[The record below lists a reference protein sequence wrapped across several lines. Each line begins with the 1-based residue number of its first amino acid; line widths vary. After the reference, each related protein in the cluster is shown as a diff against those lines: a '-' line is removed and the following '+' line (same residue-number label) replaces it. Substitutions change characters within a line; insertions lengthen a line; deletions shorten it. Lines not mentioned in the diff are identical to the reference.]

1 MNLLSDTN
9 IDFIGKRKIG
19 IVISLSLILIGLVS
33 IVAHGGPR
41 LGIDFLG
48 GTLVQVKFDDPV
60 SIIDVRS
67 AISSAGYGGAVIQQF
82 GGDKEI
88 LIRILEAKGDTEAS
102 TLISQA
108 LTDYFTAN
116 PYEIRKVE
124 KVGPKIGGELRNKAV
139 LAIFAAMLG
148 IVIYITFRFE
158 FKFAIGA
165 LIALAHDVLITLGI
179 FSLLDIE
186 ITLAVIAAFLTIV
199 GYSLNDT
206 IVVYDRIRENIK
218 AMRRESYEKIINTS
232 INNSLARTVVTSFTT
247 FMVVFILYIIGGQ
260 VISGFSFAMMLG
272 VIVGTYSSIFIASP
286 ILIEW
291 HERTAA
297 KKLSE
302 LAASS
307 TR

>member
-1 MNLLSDTN
+1 M
-9 IDFIGKRKIG
+9 
-19 IVISLSLILIGLVS
+19 
-33 IVAHGGPR
+33 
-41 LGIDFLG
+41 
-48 GTLVQVKFDDPV
+48 
-60 SIIDVRS
+60 
-67 AISSAGYGGAVIQQF
+67 
-82 GGDKEI
+82 
-88 LIRILEAKGDTEAS
+88 
-102 TLISQA
+102 
-108 LTDYFTAN
+108 
-116 PYEIRKVE
+116 
-124 KVGPKIGGELRNKAV
+124 
-139 LAIFAAMLG
+139 
-148 IVIYITFRFE
+148 
-158 FKFAIGA
+158 
-165 LIALAHDVLITLGI
+165 
-179 FSLLDIE
+179 LDIE

-232 INNSLARTVVTSFTT
+232 INKSLARTVVTSFTT

>member
-1 MNLLSDTN
+1 M
-9 IDFIGKRKIG
+9 
-19 IVISLSLILIGLVS
+19 
-33 IVAHGGPR
+33 
-41 LGIDFLG
+41 
-48 GTLVQVKFDDPV
+48 
-60 SIIDVRS
+60 
-67 AISSAGYGGAVIQQF
+67 
-82 GGDKEI
+82 
-88 LIRILEAKGDTEAS
+88 
-102 TLISQA
+102 
-108 LTDYFTAN
+108 
-116 PYEIRKVE
+116 
-124 KVGPKIGGELRNKAV
+124 GPKIGEELRNKAV

-148 IVIYITFRFE
+148 IVVYITFRFE

-206 IVVYDRIRENIK
+206 IVIYDRIRENIK

-232 INNSLARTVVTSFTT
+232 INNSLARTVVTSLTT

-291 HERTAA
+291 HERAAA
-297 KKLSE
+297 KKSAE
-302 LAASS
+302 LLASS

>member
-1 MNLLSDTN
+1 MNLFSDTN

-19 IVISLSLILIGLVS
+19 IAISLSLILIGLVS

-60 SIIDVRS
+60 SIIDVRT
-67 AISSAGYGGAVIQQF
+67 AISSAGYGSAVIQQF

>member
-1 MNLLSDTN
+1 MNLFSDTN

-19 IVISLSLILIGLVS
+19 IAISLSLILIGLVS

-48 GTLVQVKFDDPV
+48 GTLVQVRFDDPV

-88 LIRILEAKGDTEAS
+88 LIRILEAKGDSEAS

-108 LTDYFTAN
+108 LSDYFTSN

-206 IVVYDRIRENIK
+206 IVIYDRIRENIK
-218 AMRRESYEKIINTS
+218 AMRHESYEKIINTS
-232 INNSLARTVVTSFTT
+232 INNSLARTVVTSLTT

>member
-1 MNLLSDTN
+1 MNLFVDTN

-19 IVISLSLILIGLVS
+19 IAISLSLILIGLVS

-48 GTLVQVKFDDPV
+48 GTLVQVRFDDPV

-88 LIRILEAKGDTEAS
+88 LIRILEAKGDSEAS

-108 LTDYFTAN
+108 LSDYFTSN

-206 IVVYDRIRENIK
+206 IVIYDRIRENIK
-218 AMRRESYEKIINTS
+218 AMRHESYEKIINTS
-232 INNSLARTVVTSFTT
+232 INNSLARTVVTSLTT